1 MAIASFKKMIIA
13 NSENFIEI
21 ENSIYFPRSEV
32 VMHHLSPT
40 NTVTYCPWKGVATYF
55 NISVLNDVLADA
67 AWSYQAPKTKG
78 KRILNYVAFW
88 NDVIIDR

>member
-1 MAIASFKKMIIA
+1 MATASVKQIIIA
-13 NSENFIEI
+13 DSQNYIEI

-32 VMHHLSPT
+32 VMLYLSPT

-55 NISVLNDVLADA
+55 NVSVLNDVLKDA
-67 AWSYQAPKTKG
+67 AWSYQAPKSKG

-88 NDVIIDR
+88 KEIIIER